1 MSLLTPDVQDQVR
14 AALEGVQTPVK
25 ILFFT
30 QQEDAPVP
38 CEFCKEARRLVEEV
52 AALSDKVRLD
62 VYDFVVDTE
71 AVDQYRVDKIPAL
84 AIVQDGE
91 VEIDYGVRLYGI
103 PSGYE
108 FGTLVEDLL
117 LVSRGDPGLSPATLE
132 ILDRLENPIRIQVYV
147 TPTCP
152 YCPPAVLLAHRMA
165 VASDLVTADMVEAT
179 EFPQLA
185 NRYSVYGVPR
195 TVIEDVIHVEGSVP
209 EGALATKLSEVL
221 DGENLAARREQ
232 WLAQLN

>member
-1 MSLLTPDVQDQVR
+1 MALLTPEIQNQVR

-38 CEFCKEARRLVEEV
+38 CEFCVEARRLVEEV
-52 AALSDKVRLD
+52 AALSDRVRLE

-71 AVDQYRVDKIPAL
+71 AVNQYNVDKIPAL
-84 AIVQDGE
+84 AIVQEGE
-91 VEIDYGVRLYGI
+91 AVVDYGVRLYGI

-117 LVSRGDPGLSPATLE
+117 LVSQGDPGLSPETMD
-132 ILDRLENPIRIQVYV
+132 ILDRLENPVRIQVYV

-165 VASDLVTADMVEAT
+165 IASDLVTADMVEAT

-195 TVIEDVIHVEGSVP
+195 TVIEDVIHVEGAVP
-209 EGALATKLSEVL
+209 EGALAAKLMEVL
-221 DGENLAARREQ
+221 DGDKLAVRREEWQ
-232 WLAQLN
+232 ASLN